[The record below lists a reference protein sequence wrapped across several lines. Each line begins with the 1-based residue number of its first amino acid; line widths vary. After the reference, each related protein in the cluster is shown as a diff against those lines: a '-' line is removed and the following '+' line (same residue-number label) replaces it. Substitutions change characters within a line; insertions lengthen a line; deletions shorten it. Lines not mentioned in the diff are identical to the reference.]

1 MQTNIQILMAFAKNF
16 QHKRFQF
23 WGQQENTWIENKI
36 FMDVSVHYLGQI
48 HMHLAFLRTAFS
60 KWFMNNMFSRIRTL
74 TNTVCRPQLVEIK
87 ICQKQSHPPQ
97 NTVEEIHYLCPNE
110 NQIHEICSKI
120 WMTTDS
126 AYFYIIV
133 EIEEVSI
140 CYLFMYVCQFSHY
153 ISCVGNSIPL
163 EHFNFNLINQYKLSK
178 LSQ

>member
-23 WGQQENTWIENKI
+23 WGQQENTWIENII

-87 ICQKQSHPPQ
+87 ICLKQSHPPQ

-110 NQIHEICSKI
+110 NQIHEICSKFG
-120 WMTTDS
+120 WQQ
-126 AYFYIIV
+126 IV
-133 EIEEVSI
+133 RIFTS
-140 CYLFMYVCQFSHY
+140 LLKLKKFQFVIY
-153 ISCVGNSIPL
+153 SCTYASFPIT
-163 EHFNFNLINQYKLSK
+163 
-178 LSQ
+178 

>member
-23 WGQQENTWIENKI
+23 WGQQENTWIENII
-36 FMDVSVHYLGQI
+36 FMDVSVHYLGHI

-126 AYFYIIV
+126 AYFYIT
-133 EIEEVSI
+133 
-140 CYLFMYVCQFSHY
+140 LLKLKKFQFVIY
-153 ISCVGNSIPL
+153 SCTYASFPIT
-163 EHFNFNLINQYKLSK
+163 
-178 LSQ
+178 

>member
-23 WGQQENTWIENKI
+23 WGQQENTWIENII

-87 ICQKQSHPPQ
+87 ICLKQSHPPQ

-110 NQIHEICSKI
+110 NQIHEICSKFG
-120 WMTTDS
+120 WQQ
-126 AYFYIIV
+126 IV
-133 EIEEVSI
+133 RIFTSR
-140 CYLFMYVCQFSHY
+140 CWNWRS
-153 ISCVGNSIPL
+153 
-163 EHFNFNLINQYKLSK
+163 FNLLFIHVRMPVFPLHKLCWK
-178 LSQ
+178 LHTPWTF